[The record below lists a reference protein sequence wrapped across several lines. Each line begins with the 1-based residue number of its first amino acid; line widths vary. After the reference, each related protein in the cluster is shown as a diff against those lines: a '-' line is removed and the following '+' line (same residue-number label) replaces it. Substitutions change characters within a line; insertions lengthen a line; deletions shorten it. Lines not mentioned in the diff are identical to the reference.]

1 MFAMKKVKELSSI
14 RFQVVILGAAVLIAV
29 GYLAYYLFKFY
40 RLASSVIDNYTQEEE
55 EPDDDQPDDDAEQQ
69 PSPSPNGQAKSEPVE
84 TVT

>member
-1 MFAMKKVKELSSI
+1 MKKVKELASI

-40 RLASSVIDNYTQEEE
+40 RVATSVIDNYEE
-55 EPDDDQPDDDAEQQ
+55 EPDDDEPDDDNAKEQ

-84 TVT
+84 TTP

>member
-1 MFAMKKVKELSSI
+1 MKKVKELSAI

-40 RLASSVIDNYTQEEE
+40 RLATSVINDYADE
-55 EPDDDQPDDDAEQQ
+55 EPDEEPDEGTPDEEPRQE
-69 PSPSPNGQAKSEPVE
+69 PTSPNGQAKNEPQ